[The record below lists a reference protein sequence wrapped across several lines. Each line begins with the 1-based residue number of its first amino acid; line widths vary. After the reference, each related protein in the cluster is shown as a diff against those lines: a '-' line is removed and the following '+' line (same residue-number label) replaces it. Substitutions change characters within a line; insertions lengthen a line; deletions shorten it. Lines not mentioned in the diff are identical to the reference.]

1 MNNYLLSS
9 LRMCALFACLTG
21 CDSSKRSATQER
33 SPATQRVT
41 LAGLNLELSGRP
53 QKTEFGMGEATLNII
68 SQDSYVLQ
76 NDSTQFGITRMV
88 HRTMDDGL
96 EDNARGIVEGQKTYS
111 IVDGIVDG
119 LPAKRITLELDLG
132 GSTQHLS
139 MVLFA
144 KGNSLWQ
151 VASIDPSMTL
161 AHGKLD
167 RLIPTIK
174 VAE

>member
-151 VASIDPSMTL
+151 VASIDPNMTL